1 MKYTVISF
9 GKHCTYLACRTVKTV
24 PSHVEVKHS
33 LPPLLA
39 HCTHFP
45 LFFCPLFSLVEALL
59 KENCG
64 REGRG
69 ARRGRCRELWISR
82 GRHVP
87 QKPLSSLD
95 FCFLG
100 EIYTAS
106 AKKELIYICLYSTA
120 KPLAYCTI
128 AIFMQDDLF
137 HLDRNESTKRNEPY
151 SELAGGNMGNMMLP
165 KQAVQCES
173 SLMEDACWRR
183 PLNGRVMSD
192 VRTSTHT
199 KHSFHSLGEHGFMVR
214 AQ

>member
-137 HLDRNESTKRNEPY
+137 HLDRNESTKRNEPLFRI
-151 SELAGGNMGNMMLP
+151 S
-165 KQAVQCES
+165 
-173 SLMEDACWRR
+173 R
-183 PLNGRVMSD
+183 
-192 VRTSTHT
+192 
-199 KHSFHSLGEHGFMVR
+199 GEHGEHDVTQTSS
-214 AQ
+214 AV